1 MFSDS
6 FCACF
11 SLLTCCMTL
20 CGFNWHTITHRNF
33 FPPTMPEVVFGLTAA
48 WIPSDLISIWFSIR
62 SCEVGAALKASC
74 QLVWGSKG
82 EIDRKLPLYY
92 QAGNMCFF
100 LFKNEAS
107 KSCRSVQR
115 HLSDLREHRWPRRM
129 RHTCTGLAVCWRCK
143 HEGQRPLAKDTS
155 SDNPFCAVCCFHLP
169 GHPTK
174 IRLLHLKQN
183 SWNPLRV
190 E

>member
-1 MFSDS
+1 MLIKGANLAVFFDS

-48 WIPSDLISIWFSIR
+48 WIPSDFISIWFSIR

-100 LFKNEAS
+100 YS
-107 KSCRSVQR
+107 KMKQVNLAGRCRDTFQIWGGTGGEEDAAHVHRTGCLLEVQ
-115 HLSDLREHRWPRRM
+115 
-129 RHTCTGLAVCWRCK
+129 T
-143 HEGQRPLAKDTS
+143 
-155 SDNPFCAVCCFHLP
+155 
-169 GHPTK
+169 
-174 IRLLHLKQN
+174 
-183 SWNPLRV
+183 
-190 E
+190 